1 VATRRRVRRGRS
13 RRPDPAAQ
21 SLGRDYDPAGDVGGG
36 GRPAPDEPWPGLA
49 AERRWERAFAG
60 CRAAAGGEGRRGI
73 ALSGDR
79 GRAVAGGPVAGARIR
94 AGAVVRGTADAKLE
108 VSSGTPAA
116 AAAGAAV
123 PIRADAHRR
132 DRVPA
137 RVFHLTAPGAA
148 APARSAVAHRLTGAG
163 HHGDRVRGRAPAAGT
178 GDRGRTVLS
187 VGGGHAGRRRGR
199 AGPGEAVVRR
209 GQ

>member
-1 VATRRRVRRGRS
+1 GAGRRRWLTEMWRPGMTTDAVYGGLPGSEGRELWSLREDVSVEADPDGLIRLRNPWGVITIQRATSVVEDALRRMSLGPVSLRNVAGNGRS
-13 RRPDPAAQ
+13 P
-21 SLGRDYDPAGDVGGG
+21 GAGQQ
-36 GRPAPDEPWPGLA
+36 RE
-49 AERRWERAFAG
+49 
-60 CRAAAGGEGRRGI
+60 
-73 ALSGDR
+73 
-79 GRAVAGGPVAGARIR
+79 
-94 AGAVVRGTADAKLE
+94 AK
-108 VSSGTPAA
+108 AA

-123 PIRADAHRR
+123 PIRADAHPR